1 MENSFFPV
9 LALSSILRRFSVR
22 FVDADLFQHTVN
34 NVVHWERWGA
44 TECTRSLRLLCDYI
58 AVLELVAATSFGNL
72 IRSRKLSSILP
83 LAIVL
88 VRCMR
93 KQYSYQ
99 MQLPA
104 QRLLV
109 HILVGG
115 LWSPFRLCAYLLAL
129 QAHLRLRFRSSL
141 LPAIA
146 RK

>member
-9 LALSSILRRFSVR
+9 LALSSILRRFAVR
-22 FVDADLFQHTVN
+22 FVNADLFQHTVN

-44 TECTRSLRLLCDYI
+44 TECTRSLRLLSDYI
-58 AVLELVAATSFGNL
+58 AVLELVTATSVDNML
-72 IRSRKLSSILP
+72 RSRKYFSVLP
-83 LAIVL
+83 LAVIL

-99 MQLPA
+99 MQLPP
-104 QRLLV
+104 QRLLA

-115 LWSPFRLCAYLLAL
+115 LWTPFRLAAYLLAL
-129 QAHLRLRFRSSL
+129 QAHLRQRFRSSL

-146 RK
+146 R